1 MRYDLRVPEAGFSVP
16 EATVIEWHKEI
27 GDYVHEGETVVSIE
41 TDKINVELPAPQSGI
56 LTEIRYQPG
65 EVVAVGDVLGVI
77 TSQDEAAVGSTTQA
91 LGSQDAKA
99 VQLNSGAAS
108 REVLTAQATKSPAT
122 PAMTG
127 SQRKISPVAKTLA
140 KMEAVDLSQ
149 IETGS
154 GPEGRIVKE
163 DVLRLIEEQKTAPA
177 AVGKRTVAPP
187 AEPEEKIH
195 LTAWRKLIADRMTTS
210 MRTIPH
216 YAQSVE
222 VDVTDLTEFI
232 ASTKGTADMPR
243 MTYLPF
249 VMKAIQAGLKVTPEA
264 NAYCDEDGYVMKK
277 ILNIGVAVDVSGK
290 LLVPVVRD
298 VMGKTILELAEE
310 IQVLIDKARNNRLEP
325 YDVQDGTFTI
335 TNVGVFGLHSGWA
348 IILPPQTT
356 IMAMGAVRE
365 VPAVVNGS
373 VVIRQKIMLTN
384 SYDHRVVHGGP
395 GGRFLREIK
404 NHLENPQ
411 KLLLAMR

>member
-1 MRYDLRVPEAGFSVP
+1 MRYDLKVPEAGFSVP
-16 EATVIEWHKEI
+16 EATVIKWHKDI
-27 GDYVHEGETVVSIE
+27 GDYVREGETVVSIE
-41 TDKINVELPAPQSGI
+41 TDKVNVELPAPGNGI

-77 TSQDEAAVGSTTQA
+77 TSRDEAAAEPITQA
-91 LGSQDAKA
+91 PGSQDAKA
-99 VQLNSGAAS
+99 VQSNSAAAP
-108 REVLTAQATKSPAT
+108 REVPTAHATESPGT
-122 PAMTG
+122 QAMTG
-127 SQRKISPVAKTLA
+127 NQRKISPVAKALA

-163 DVLRLIEEQKTAPA
+163 DVLRLIQDKKTTPT
-177 AVGKRTVAPP
+177 AVGKRTAAPP
-187 AEPEEKIH
+187 AEPEEKIQ

-243 MTYLPF
+243 LTYLPF
-249 VMKAIQAGLKVTPEA
+249 VMKAIQAGLGVTPEA
-264 NAYCDEDGYVMKK
+264 NAFCDEDGYVIKK
-277 ILNIGVAVDVSGK
+277 ALNIGVAVDVSGK

-298 VMGKTILELAEE
+298 VKGKTIMELAEE
-310 IQVLIDKARNNRLEP
+310 IQMLIDKARNGRLELH
-325 YDVQDGTFTI
+325 DVQEGTFTI

-348 IILPPQTT
+348 IILPPQTS

-365 VPAVVNGS
+365 MPSVVNGS

-395 GGRFLREIK
+395 GGRFLREIRD
-404 NHLENPQ
+404 HLENPQ
-411 KLLLAMR
+411 KLLLSMR